1 MKKIVGI
8 IAALALASA
17 VFADPDIVPV
27 QTDFSG
33 NAELQWIADLDAETT
48 GMKNSE
54 SATFKIKF
62 INEGTKVTEGD
73 GLWGELK
80 IKAGTVEGT
89 AGTTFSVP
97 AATVETA
104 KIHFIDGDTYFSMN
118 IRKPDFSVGKINYVR
133 AVKATSPAKNWEDP
147 AFGAFGG
154 GYQYATVATA
164 EVDEESEYYYVD
176 ENGDVA
182 VDKDGKKIVAGKTP
196 KATKTTKATTTLN
209 DYQGFT
215 LNFGIPLVDLE
226 FAFGDNGQQK
236 SSDKEFAFK
245 FGATVKPIE
254 NLNLYAGVAKC
265 TADGMDDLVMAVTAS
280 YNYKIDDQFYIK
292 PALQFGMVGKAMD
305 LNAGL
310 FFGWGSEGQT
320 WNHDFLQFK
329 ATNLNVCTN
338 ENRAADGLSIV
349 FQKPLKNANGDDPKY
364 TAMLIE
370 FYDKKLLSGLDIG
383 GVTIGAAYRA
393 EDIEVAGTKVSE
405 LGKGNI
411 AFAAIYENTFD
422 IVYLTAKASFG
433 MDLSAADD
441 KTAFKWSLRLGTKE
455 LIANTD
461 LYAEYGAGYSKYS
474 KPDNAEKGC
483 LTVGTKISF

>member
-133 AVKATSPAKNWEDP
+133 AVKAASPANNWEDP

-154 GYQYATVATA
+154 GYQYVSGSSDDTEEVEFTVPGVT
-164 EVDEESEYYYVD
+164 DD
-176 ENGDVA
+176 
-182 VDKDGKKIVAGKTP
+182 DGKPIKIKTGVS
-196 KATKTTKATTTLN
+196 KKTGTTSPTLA

-393 EDIEVAGTKVSE
+393 EDIEGAGGTKVSE